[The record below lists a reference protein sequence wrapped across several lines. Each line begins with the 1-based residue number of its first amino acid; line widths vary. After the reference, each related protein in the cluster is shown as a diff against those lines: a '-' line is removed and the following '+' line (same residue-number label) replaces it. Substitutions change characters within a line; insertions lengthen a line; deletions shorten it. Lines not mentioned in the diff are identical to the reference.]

1 MAETDDIEEKEIR
14 EEAKQH
20 VACHCF
26 TSQTF
31 LHKLVRLLQS
41 LDRLSMFEL
50 LAPLRRHSQHQS
62 HEEQRDHR
70 EESRV
75 QRYPEVLNNT
85 FPEER
90 DVVISTRT

>member
-1 MAETDDIEEKEIR
+1 
-14 EEAKQH
+14 
-20 VACHCF
+20 
-26 TSQTF
+26 
-31 LHKLVRLLQS
+31 
-41 LDRLSMFEL
+41 MFEL